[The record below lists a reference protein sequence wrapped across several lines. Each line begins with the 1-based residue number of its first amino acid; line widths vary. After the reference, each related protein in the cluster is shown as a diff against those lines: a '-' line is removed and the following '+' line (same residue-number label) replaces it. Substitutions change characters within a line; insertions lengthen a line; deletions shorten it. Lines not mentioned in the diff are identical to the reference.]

1 MTHDQQD
8 KPTHR
13 FSRYSR
19 STLEDL
25 SSGASRVQPEPSL
38 AEMAARALNGFH
50 DTPSRSA
57 PVHGAW
63 DQPPPPEPSQFW
75 EGEAS
80 PRPAAP
86 QIALNLR
93 AHRTLQT
100 PPAVVVP
107 QPHAEAREIPDPLP
121 LAGEPEPPAEAA
133 QPAADAHAADIIEPI
148 IELRPRERAEPK
160 SPPAFIRAATKA
172 GTLIRE
178 KAGPALMQGAFWLA
192 HNLRRREIRKRYS
205 RLLVVGHTRIADR
218 KLEELFFVPTRQA
231 ERIDPDPQRG
241 IHYDGPVTAA
251 AFNWIMALM
260 PQDLRQFAFV
270 DIRAGRGRNSLLAAR
285 YGFARIVAH
294 EWGAAMFDDLEM
306 NVAQYPRSRMTCRRI
321 DCYRADLRGLVL
333 PDQPCI
339 IWFSGAWREPLIGSV
354 MNDVRD
360 AFRQNPRPIY
370 VVLENADADA
380 ALEHDTIFEAI
391 EPPLAERLK
400 LKLFSPVDFKV
411 YRSSC

>member
-38 AEMAARALNGFH
+38 AEMAARALSGFH
-50 DTPSRSA
+50 DTPSGSA
-57 PVHGAW
+57 PVRGAW

-80 PRPAAP
+80 PRPAGP
-86 QIALNLR
+86 QITLNLR
-93 AHRTLQT
+93 AQRIPQI
-100 PPAVVVP
+100 PPAVVP
-107 QPHAEAREIPDPLP
+107 QPRPEPHDTPDPLP
-121 LAGEPEPPAEAA
+121 LAREHELPGETAPST
-133 QPAADAHAADIIEPI
+133 ADADAVDTLEPVI
-148 IELRPRERAEPK
+148 QLHPREQTEPK
-160 SPPAFIRAATKA
+160 SAPAFIRAAANA

-205 RLLVVGHTRIADR
+205 RLLVLGHTRVADR
-218 KLEELFFVPTRQA
+218 KLEELFFVPTRRA
-231 ERIDPDPQRG
+231 EMIDPDPQRG

-270 DIRAGRGRNSLLAAR
+270 DIRAGGGRTSLLAAR
-285 YGFARIVAH
+285 YGFARIIAH

-306 NVAQYPRSRMTCRRI
+306 NVAQYPRSRMSCRRI
-321 DCYRADLRGLVL
+321 DCYRADQRGVVL

-339 IWFSGAWREPLIGSV
+339 IWFSSAWREPLIGSV

-360 AFRQNPRPIY
+360 AFRRNPRPIY

-380 ALEHDTIFEAI
+380 ALEQDTIFDAI

-400 LKLFSPVDFKV
+400 LKLLSPVDFKV
-411 YRSSC
+411 YRSSG